1 MDTSHGRSI
10 FDLILWVEDRLRE
23 CEVAEPRREA
33 LLMLSHLMGVKPT
46 ELLRR
51 FSHRLN
57 GSKVAVLDEWIERRA
72 RREPLQYILG
82 QTEFWGL
89 SFVVDASVLIPR
101 PETEHLV
108 EEALRL
114 LRAMPPEEEIRVC
127 DLCTGCGCI
136 GISIAREIPSA
147 RVVATDI
154 SPGALNMAHRN
165 AELNMVEDRIRFVE
179 GDLLSPLGDYGD
191 TFHVMT
197 ANPPYVRREEIDDL
211 QPEVRLYEPALA
223 LDGGTE
229 GLSFIKAIVEKGP
242 CYIRHGGHLVVEIGY
257 GQKEAVVEMFE
268 ESDEFEE
275 VWARKDYS
283 GIDRVVAGRRR

>member
-1 MDTSHGRSI
+1 MDTSPGKSI

-33 LLMLSHLMGVKPT
+33 LFMLSHLMGIKPT

-51 FSHRLN
+51 FSHRMN

-72 RREPLQYILG
+72 RCEPLQYILG

-114 LRAMPPEEEIRVC
+114 LRAMPPEEELRVC

-136 GISIAREIPSA
+136 AISIAREIPSA
-147 RVVATDI
+147 RIVATDI
-154 SPGALNMAHRN
+154 SPAALNMAHRN
-165 AELNMVEDRIRFVE
+165 AELNMVEDRIRFLE
-179 GDLLSPLGDYGD
+179 GDLLSPLKDYRD

-197 ANPPYVRREEIDDL
+197 TNPPYVRREDLHDL

-223 LDGGTE
+223 LDGGEE
-229 GLSFIKAIVEKGP
+229 GLSFTKAIVEKGP
-242 CYIRHGGHLVVEIGY
+242 CYIRHGGYLVVEIGH

-268 ESDEFEE
+268 ESDEFEQ
-275 VWARKDYS
+275 VWVRKDYS